1 MFSYCSVTLL
11 KGRGGGG
18 AASSDDGILRHG
30 GGHHGEVIHNVQTE
44 MFEFWRATEIQVLL
58 KLMIIRTVIQ
68 YY

>member
-30 GGHHGEVIHNVQTE
+30 GGHHGEVIHNGDVSILARIGDSSFT
-44 MFEFWRATEIQVLL
+44 